1 MKVNYIFKLLVII
14 LLVLLFILIKRNIIE
29 YFNINKCLGYSFKNC
44 NLKECMYNENCS
56 EITYK
61 PKSYDYDL
69 NLNKNLR
76 MYNVNKDEKI
86 KEIYVVNYNNN
97 NSTNFSQKEVELY
110 KFNGKNTYLY
120 LTDFNGEKISVSLF
134 IKLLE
139 NTVDEIPLITTSKLR
154 VVLALNKNTGGYKIK
169 VVLVLNINTGGYK
182 IKLSLIDDDKSIIF
196 ENNEIKKN
204 ELNYISLS
212 INSKN
217 CKLLLLNSTNTVNN
231 INEEVKEN
239 KIIEKETLVSPNILI
254 GTDIERKNYLNGY
267 IGNLRISRE
276 DYTEEQGKIDSGY
289 YREKK
294 EILEEGVI
302 DLISEQE
309 APNKLSLVAQYDG
322 KNINIYW
329 TRPSVGYNTLKRYI
343 LAVKEG
349 KKPYRLYVIKNN
361 NDCEKCSYVLKN
373 IITDI
378 EYKIAI
384 YGENKKR
391 SEISE
396 IINITPKDIEEED
409 TTIKNQRIPF
419 VSCNPDGTYNIS
431 NNCNVRPSLIIDV
444 NEEENKELEKK
455 LEKRQVKKILAKFN
469 I

>member
-1 MKVNYIFKLLVII
+1 MKGNYIFKLLVII

-29 YFNINKCLGYSFKNC
+29 YFNINKCIGYSFKNC
-44 NLKECMYNENCS
+44 NLKECVYNENCS

-110 KFNGKNTYLY
+110 KLNGLNTYLY

-139 NTVDEIPLITTSKLR
+139 NTGDEIPLITTSKLK

-169 VVLVLNINTGGYK
+169 
-182 IKLSLIDDDKSIIF
+182 LSLIDDDNKSIIF

-212 INSKN
+212 INSEK
-217 CKLLLLNSTNTVNN
+217 CKLLVLNSTNTVND

-239 KIIEKETLVSPNILI
+239 KIIEKELIVSPNILI

-267 IGNLRISRE
+267 IGKLRISRE
-276 DYTEEQGKIDSGY
+276 DYTEEEAKIDSGY
-289 YREKK
+289 YKEEK
-294 EILEEGVI
+294 ENLEEGVI
-302 DLISEQE
+302 DLINEKE

-349 KKPYRLYVIKNN
+349 VKPYRLYVIKNS
-361 NDCEKCSYVLKN
+361 NDCEKCSYKLENIRKN
-373 IITDI
+373 I
-378 EYKIAI
+378 EYKFAI
-384 YGENKKR
+384 YAENKKR
-391 SEISE
+391 SEISD
-396 IINITPKDIEEED
+396 IINIIPKDIEEED
-409 TTIKNQRIPF
+409 TTVGSLRIPL

-431 NNCNVRPSLIIDV
+431 NNCNVKPSLIIDV

-455 LEKRQVKKILAKFN
+455 LEKRKVKNILAKFN

>member
-1 MKVNYIFKLLVII
+1 MKGNYIFKLLVII

-44 NLKECMYNENCS
+44 NLKDCVYNENCN
-56 EITYK
+56 EIIYK

-139 NTVDEIPLITTSKLR
+139 NTGDEIPLITTSKLR
-154 VVLALNKNTGGYKIK
+154 VVLVLNK
-169 VVLVLNINTGGYK
+169 NTGGYK
-182 IKLSLIDDDKSIIF
+182 IKLSLIDDDDKNIIF
-196 ENNEIKKN
+196 ENNEIKIN

-212 INSKN
+212 INSNN
-217 CKLLLLNSTNTVNN
+217 CKLLVLNSTNTVNN
-231 INEEVKEN
+231 VNEEVKEN
-239 KIIEKETLVSPNILI
+239 KIIELENIISPNILI
-254 GTDIERKNYLNGY
+254 GTDIKRQNYLNGY
-267 IGNLRISRE
+267 IGEIRISRE
-276 DYTEEQGKIDSGY
+276 DYTEEKAKIDSGY
-289 YREKK
+289 YKEEK
-294 EILEEGVI
+294 ESLEEGVI
-302 DLISEQE
+302 DLINEQE

-349 KKPYRLYVIKNN
+349 DKPYQLHVIKNN
-361 NDCEKCSYVLKN
+361 NDCEKCSYKLET

-378 EYKIAI
+378 EYKFAI
-384 YGENKKR
+384 YAENKKR
-391 SEISE
+391 SEISD
-396 IINITPKDIEEED
+396 IINITPKDIEQEE
-409 TTIKNQRIPF
+409 IRNKNERIPF

-444 NEEENKELEKK
+444 NDEENKELEKK